1 MLRAHGNCWLQARD
15 IAIEVKYQDGYVDS
29 TIIAEVIHA
38 SLDSVQPLHANLNRL
53 SILFAEIGG
62 SAGVQAND
70 AEGAVAVVALAA
82 ADMGGEGRDRHSLR
96 LHQAFSPSALIIPN
110 RHVCVRNR
118 LGLDNHKL
126 RSVDV

>member
-1 MLRAHGNCWLQARD
+1 MILCKPLQ
-15 IAIEVKYQDGYVDS
+15 
-29 TIIAEVIHA
+29 
-38 SLDSVQPLHANLNRL
+38 ANLNRL
-53 SILFAEIGG
+53 SILFAEIGR

-70 AEGAVAVVALAA
+70 SEGAVAVVALAA

-110 RHVCVRNR
+110 THVCVRNR
-118 LGLDNHKL
+118 LGLDSHKL